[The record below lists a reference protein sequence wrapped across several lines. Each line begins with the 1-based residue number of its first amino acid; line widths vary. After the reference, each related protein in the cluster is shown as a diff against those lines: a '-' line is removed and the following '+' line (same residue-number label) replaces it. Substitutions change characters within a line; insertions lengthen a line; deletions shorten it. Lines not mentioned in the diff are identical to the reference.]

1 MEVPG
6 QNSKKTKDDN
16 EKPLE
21 NCSWNI
27 RHNKGFSVLFITG
40 GGLSGLYKQNVQN
53 LVAQDPPNVNEKAAE
68 ELQGARK
75 SKWRMEIMKDEA
87 QKNQK

>member
-1 MEVPG
+1 MR
-6 QNSKKTKDDN
+6 SLLKTAAETLDTTKAT
-16 EKPLE
+16 LY
-21 NCSWNI
+21 SL
-27 RHNKGFSVLFITG
+27 STG